1 VVWRVIFEVRGQY
14 TGKGFREET
23 RDLNFLSSTLVVTL
37 DGQETVMKS
46 TETITE
52 QQADEEAV
60 HEHVLTG
67 KPLDPEVYRRV
78 RARAEKITAELRRKY
93 GDMNISGDLIREVR
107 DEE

>member
-1 VVWRVIFEVRGQY
+1 L
-14 TGKGFREET
+14 T
-23 RDLNFLSSTLVVTL
+23 RLNFLSDGFVVTL
-37 DGQETVMKS
+37 AGQETAMKT

-60 HEHVLTG
+60 NEHVLTG
-67 KPLDPEVYRRV
+67 KPLNPEVYRRV

-93 GDMNISGDLIREVR
+93 GDMNISADLIREAR